1 MIDFWFAL
9 IWMMVFV
16 LPAIWI
22 LLGIAYVINKKLPMG
37 TPWLSDL
44 PMNIGISLLNM
55 MNNCASN
62 KEIRLAAR
70 SAILVSGAITAIF
83 QQHLLFHSIV
93 WVILICFLLSFVED

>member
-1 MIDFWFAL
+1 MIDFCFAF
-9 IWMMVFV
+9 ICMMVFV

-55 MNNCASN
+55 INNCAST
-62 KEIRLAAR
+62 KDIKLAAR
-70 SAILVSGAITAIF
+70 SVILVSGFITAIF

-93 WVILICFLLSFVED
+93 WIVLIYFLLNFVED